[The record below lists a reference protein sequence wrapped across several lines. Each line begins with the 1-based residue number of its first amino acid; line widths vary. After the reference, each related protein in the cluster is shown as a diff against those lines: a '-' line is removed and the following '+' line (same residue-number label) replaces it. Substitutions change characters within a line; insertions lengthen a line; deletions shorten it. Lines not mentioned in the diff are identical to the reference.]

1 MINFSN
7 FLKLTYRRT
16 TLTGVEIREIFAE
29 KVQSRDSIISN
40 SETTAGLQRPCKFR
54 VADRPA
60 HLENDHSLWADQ
72 DSRVSVPASYY

>member
-1 MINFSN
+1 MINFRN
-7 FLKLTYRRT
+7 FLKLAYRRT
-16 TLTGVEIREIFAE
+16 TLTRVETREIFAE

-40 SETTAGLQRPCKFR
+40 NETTAGLQRPC
-54 VADRPA
+54 VADRTA